1 MYFSDL
7 RKWVLFVAALYAL
20 FEGSVYYK
28 AWKMEHQFVSDLR
41 ESKVYEDTLI
51 DSIYSDFLRITNFH
65 PGDQTVSIKLVKFP
79 YQLNW
84 IEIVDPQTDAT
95 LNDAI
100 GYANGMNDDEKV
112 DVYLDLNEWKK
123 LNYIQKKSVLYHELL
138 HDCFNTE
145 HSRDRCNLM
154 YSHIS
159 DCQIKGGTS
168 RMREESLDLQLNRII
183 HGNFNSN
190 E

>member
-1 MYFSDL
+1 
-7 RKWVLFVAALYAL
+7 
-20 FEGSVYYK
+20 
-28 AWKMEHQFVSDLR
+28 MEHQFVSDLR